1 MKSWK
6 GFTIIETALVIA
18 VAGMIFLMVFI
29 ALPGLRAQQRDT
41 DRREAVTKVIRE
53 IKDYQT
59 NNRGS
64 LPSDWT
70 KFHTDYLDGENFM
83 DPDGTEYALITVQ
96 CTASKVDTACTN
108 NQLEQLA
115 NASFPNN
122 YKMYIV
128 QEAACSGDKAIK
140 SSNPRKV
147 AVLYRLERAG
157 TYCENS

>member
-96 CTASKVDTACTN
+96 CTASKVDTACTY
-108 NQLEQLA
+108 NQL
-115 NASFPNN
+115 
-122 YKMYIV
+122 
-128 QEAACSGDKAIK
+128 
-140 SSNPRKV
+140 
-147 AVLYRLERAG
+147 
-157 TYCENS
+157 